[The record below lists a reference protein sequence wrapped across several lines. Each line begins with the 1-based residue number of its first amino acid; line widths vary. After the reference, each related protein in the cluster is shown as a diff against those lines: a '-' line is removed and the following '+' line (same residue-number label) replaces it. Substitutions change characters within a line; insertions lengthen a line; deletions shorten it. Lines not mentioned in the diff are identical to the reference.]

1 MPLNQ
6 KRSFQELESILAGIK
21 AIVLD
26 IEGTI
31 TPISFVKVKFL
42 FDHMDWNC
50 RVCSWYNTF
59 AIILLDAT
67 DCLGRSDD
75 SALVVMN
82 LQFYLVG
89 IKLVSLAILEIN
101 VRNIYRTATSGG
113 RGRLNV
119 MITGKRCNK
128 NNEYAMT
135 GTDKCRVCK
144 TNKLEGLVDLVC
156 GWPT

>member
-50 RVCSWYNTF
+50 RVCS
-59 AIILLDAT
+59 
-67 DCLGRSDD
+67 
-75 SALVVMN
+75 
-82 LQFYLVG
+82 
-89 IKLVSLAILEIN
+89 
-101 VRNIYRTATSGG
+101 
-113 RGRLNV
+113 
-119 MITGKRCNK
+119 
-128 NNEYAMT
+128 
-135 GTDKCRVCK
+135 
-144 TNKLEGLVDLVC
+144 
-156 GWPT
+156 